1 MVKALVCG
9 PKYRMFESRHGQDA
23 QNIRWAIYI
32 FIYIYIYICIYLY
45 SAAHQADNFVRSTH
59 LFHINNNL
67 FNSYSSRS
75 FVVCDTG
82 ALASSRG
89 MQWRLRRL
97 VIGGSGVLAVV
108 ICDGGTLVSCC
119 VRHVCSYHASI
130 ATAAVT

>member
-1 MVKALVCG
+1 MDKALVCG

-23 QNIRWAIYI
+23 QTIRWAIYI
-32 FIYIYIYICIYLY
+32 YIYTYIYIYIYNYIFICIYLY

-59 LFHINNNL
+59 LLYIHNKL

-89 MQWRLRRL
+89 MLWRLRRL

-108 ICDGGTLVSCC
+108 ICG
-119 VRHVCSYHASI
+119 HASI
-130 ATAAVT
+130 ATAAVTELPFE